1 VNGSGGEGVEAEGVE
16 ARRGPRWLDPTEAA
30 AWSGLIT
37 LADRLVALT
46 DGELRRRH
54 GIAGRDYGLL
64 HHLSGAPDGMRV
76 LDLAALI
83 DDSSSCITHRVNRLA
98 AAGLVVKR
106 ADPDDQRARRVA
118 LTAAGRH
125 LLEDAAPGH
134 VERVRAWVLDPLTP
148 GDVADLAR
156 ITGKLGAHLRSVVP
170 AGRGG
175 APVSGAGG

>member
-1 VNGSGGEGVEAEGVE
+1 MEGPS
-16 ARRGPRWLDPTEAA
+16 GPRWLDPTEAA

-37 LADRLVALT
+37 LADRLVTLT

-64 HHLSGAPDGMRV
+64 HHLSRASDGMRV

-106 ADPDDQRARRVA
+106 ADPDDLRARRVA
-118 LTAAGRH
+118 LTAAGQR

-148 GDVADLAR
+148 RDVADLAR
-156 ITGKLGAHLRSVVP
+156 ITGKLRAHLSSVVP
-170 AGRGG
+170 PSRGEVPLSGG
-175 APVSGAGG
+175 AG